1 MSRSPKSSPVGPT
14 RRIVQLGLAL
24 ALLLSVAMQDPSSK
38 PLGPT
43 VPATLTYMVFL
54 PVAVGQPQAMPTTLY
69 LPAVLNET
77 VVIGGPDIPFAYGWS
92 VFQYQSY
99 RQLSPNRPRPLY
111 PEYAPSSFNW
121 VKITANPPSQY
132 LCGANRLPYKVLLR
146 LNKTDANATV
156 QNVADDTWQ
165 WAHWMETSPGVGQ
178 CVDAFE
184 IGNEPNLSG
193 QGEYNGPVDPVK
205 YADQLCAAYNA
216 IKSTDPS
223 FIVVSAGLAPTG
235 GLADPKLGMDS
246 LAFMRAMLEE
256 IRANPISHG
265 DPGGCFDALAYHN
278 YGFRTGFQTDPRDP
292 ACPSE
297 MCFRSAEDAWAVLE
311 SYGVYKRI
319 WTTETGWM
327 RDYVA
332 GGCGSAPWA
341 WLFAGFALSDQA
353 QADNLVGAF
362 QYARANWPWL
372 GGIFV
377 FNLDF
382 NTPLRS
388 TNPCYDEQGWFA
400 VQGHAAEAAL
410 EAMAKTP

>member
-1 MSRSPKSSPVGPT
+1 MSSPAGLTRPT
-14 RRIVQLGLAL
+14 VQLGLAL
-24 ALLLSVAMQDPSSK
+24 AIFLSLAMQQ
-38 PLGPT
+38 PLPRPPGPT
-43 VPATLTYMVFL
+43 VPETTTFTAFL
-54 PVAVGQPQAMPTTLY
+54 PLIQREQDQPGPGFYTTF
-69 LPAVLNET
+69 LPSVLAQPL
-77 VVIGGPDIPFAYGWS
+77 VLGGPNIPFAYGWN

-99 RQLSPNRPRPLY
+99 RQLLPNQPRPLY
-111 PEYAPSSFNW
+111 PAYAPTSFNW
-121 VKITANPPSQY
+121 IKITANPPSQD
-132 LCGANRLPYKVLLR
+132 LCGSNRLPYKVLLR

-193 QGEYNGPVDPVK
+193 PGEYNGPVDPVK
-205 YADQLCAAYNA
+205 YADQLCAAYHA
-216 IKSTDPS
+216 IKATDPG

-246 LAFMRAMLEE
+246 LAFLRAMLDE
-256 IRANPISHG
+256 IRANPISNG

-278 YGFRTGFQTDPRDP
+278 YGFRTGYQTDPRDP

-332 GGCGSAPWA
+332 GDCGSAPWA
-341 WLFAGFALSDQA
+341 WLFAGFAMTDQA

-372 GGIFV
+372 GGMFV

-382 NTPLRS
+382 NTTLRS

-400 VQGHAAEAAL
+400 VQGHVAEAAL
-410 EAMAKTP
+410 EAMAKKP